1 MKSIKKSKKKLINTE
16 NVVITI
22 LTIFIIL
29 ITALG
34 MVVKHYEPNPSDALE
49 SKYKSELLEPESMD
63 RSLIVTL
70 D

>member
-1 MKSIKKSKKKLINTE
+1 MKKLINTE

-22 LTIFIIL
+22 LTVFIIL

-34 MVVKHYEPNPSDALE
+34 MVVKHYQPNPNAALE
-49 SKYKSELLEPESMD
+49 SKYKSELLGPESME
-63 RSLIVTL
+63 RSLIITL